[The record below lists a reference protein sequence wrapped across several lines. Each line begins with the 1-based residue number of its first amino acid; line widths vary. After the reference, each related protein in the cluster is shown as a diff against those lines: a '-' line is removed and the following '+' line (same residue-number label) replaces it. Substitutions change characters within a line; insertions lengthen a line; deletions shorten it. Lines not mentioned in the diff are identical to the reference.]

1 MWNNYLWISL
11 LHYRMSLNCWKWP
24 EVCDM
29 QRQLKT
35 HGTARHQFL
44 LVMCPWDN
52 TEYKRLLELWE
63 YVKIHHPIWIYWSES
78 NSLKLFYKYNLN
90 KNWNIYWS
98 KQSFTV
104 LELEDQC
111 SSWRLMMINL
121 FPDFS
126 EVLLYIFVKSTTTR
140 SS

>member
-1 MWNNYLWISL
+1 MNLSSTLQNVIKLLEMTRGVWHAKATKDPWHSKTPVFAGNVPLGQYWIQEAAGARGVREDSPPN
-11 LHYRMSLNCWKWP
+11 LN
-24 EVCDM
+24 
-29 QRQLKT
+29 
-35 HGTARHQFL
+35 L
-44 LVMCPWDN
+44 LVRI
-52 TEYKRLLELWE
+52 KFF
-63 YVKIHHPIWIYWSES
+63 KIILYIY
-78 NSLKLFYKYNLN
+78 LN

-111 SSWRLMMINL
+111 SSWRLMVITW

-126 EVLLYIFVKSTTTR
+126 EVLLYIFVTSTTTR